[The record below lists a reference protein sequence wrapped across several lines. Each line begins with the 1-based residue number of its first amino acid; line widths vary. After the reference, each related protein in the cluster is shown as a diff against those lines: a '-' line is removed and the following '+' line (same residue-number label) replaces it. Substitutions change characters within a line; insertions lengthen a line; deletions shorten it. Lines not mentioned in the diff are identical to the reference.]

1 MKHIWKDI
9 KENWPM
15 IVLGILFGFGVA
27 LLW

>member
-1 MKHIWKDI
+1 MKRIWKEI

-15 IVLGILFGFGVA
+15 IVLGVLFGIGVA